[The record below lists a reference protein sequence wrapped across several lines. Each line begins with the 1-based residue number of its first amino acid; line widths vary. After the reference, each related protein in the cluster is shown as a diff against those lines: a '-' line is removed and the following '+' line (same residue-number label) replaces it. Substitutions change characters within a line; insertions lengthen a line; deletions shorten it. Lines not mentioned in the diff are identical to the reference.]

1 MCRTYILVRTILA
14 QTYGKNLG
22 SDGFFSAC
30 CVHSEAT
37 VLLSLSCGME
47 AWQEKER
54 VGMERAIM
62 RVGTFNAGV
71 MQSQLT
77 GRNKKK
83 VLENVNKI
91 ICDAVQDGRLHMMSL
106 CEVGG
111 FKEGFQAAG
120 ICPRTLPVL
129 SPKYG
134 GKHSIAQNYMTC
146 WNFQSCATEADA
158 SQPGFKKLRDLGVFV
173 LTAYTEPQLVVE
185 VFSFNNQVKLIKG
198 NLHIRIPTGVTVT
211 RASRIRLTTQAL
223 NQMDVCAKQ
232 EQDRYSD
239 ASQHSRFH
247 NDASQPIVCLLVGDT
262 NLKQTGGEEA
272 VQPLQAKDSTWD
284 HA

>member
-47 AWQEKER
+47 AWQER
-54 VGMERAIM
+54 VGMQRTTM
-62 RVGTFNAGV
+62 RVGTFNSGV
-71 MQSQLT
+71 MQSQLN

-83 VLENVNKI
+83 VLENVNRI
-91 ICDAVQDGRLHMMSL
+91 IFDAVRGARLHMMSL
-106 CEVGG
+106 CELGG
-111 FKEGFQAAG
+111 YKEGFQAAG

-129 SPKYG
+129 NPKYG
-134 GKHSIAQNYMTC
+134 AKLSITHNYMTC

-173 LTAYTEPQLVVE
+173 LHHVTEPQLVIE

-198 NLHIRIPTGVTVT
+198 NLHIRIPTGVSVT

-232 EQDRYSD
+232 EQERYND
-239 ASQHSRFH
+239 ASQHSRFY
-247 NDASQPIVCLLVGDT
+247 NDASQPIVLLLVGDT
-262 NLKQTGGEEA
+262 NLKQLGGEEA
-272 VQPLQAKDSTWD
+272 VQPIQAKDSSWD